1 MTDELEFSIIVPVYN
16 ARKYLEDCVSSVL
29 KQSYDNYEIILVDD
43 GSTDDSPQ
51 LCDSLAKEH
60 PCIKVIHKSNSGP
73 LESRRVGLSS
83 AKGQWI
89 IYLDSDD
96 RLSENALQVLHDK
109 AAKYPETDCMIIGFE
124 RLVGE
129 STEKITDGI
138 VKEDTYIDDKR
149 LVCRTIFLNANCN
162 GIWRKV
168 ARRSLC
174 GKDDLSQWYE
184 IRFGED
190 QIQTIEILKYCRSF
204 LFIPDVLYQY
214 RVNISGLTW
223 SRDYSNFK
231 VSFLKEE
238 LIVDFLKKEMIF
250 TEEDLEDYRS
260 YLNSWLYINL
270 VEVATAK
277 TSIRKKLEIYDQY
290 RNAPFYINFL
300 SKGTRK
306 HITDLLWNKKYKS
319 LLLYCLRIKA
329 ISVLSHKTLSFC

>member
-1 MTDELEFSIIVPVYN
+1 MSNEIEFSIIVPVYN
-16 ARKYLEDCVSSVL
+16 AEKYLEDCVSSVL
-29 KQSYDNYEIILVDD
+29 KQSYGNYEIILVDD
-43 GSTDDSPQ
+43 GSTDRSPR
-51 LCDSLAKEH
+51 LCDSLAAEH
-60 PCIKVIHKSNSGP
+60 PCIKVIHKANSGP
-73 LESRRVGLSS
+73 LESRCVGLSN
-83 AKGQWI
+83 AKGQWV

-96 RLSENALQVLHDK
+96 RLSSDALQVLHDK
-109 AAKYPETDCMIIGFE
+109 TVRYPEADCIIIGFE

-129 STEKITDGI
+129 SAEQITDGI
-138 VKEDTYIDDKR
+138 VKEDTFVNDKR
-149 LVCRTIFLNANCN
+149 QACRTIILNANCN

-168 ARRSLC
+168 TKRSLS
-174 GKDDLSQWYE
+174 GKNDLSPWYE

-190 QIQTIEILKYCRSF
+190 QIQTIEILKYCKSF
-204 LFIPDVLYQY
+204 LFIPEVLYQY
-214 RVNISGLTW
+214 RVNISSLTW

-238 LIVDFLKKEMIF
+238 LIVDFLKKDKIF

-290 RNAPFYINFL
+290 RNASFYINFL
-300 SKGTRK
+300 SRGVKK
-306 HITDLLWNKKYKS
+306 HITNLLWNRKYKS

-329 ISVLSHKTLSFC
+329 ASVFTHRNLSFS